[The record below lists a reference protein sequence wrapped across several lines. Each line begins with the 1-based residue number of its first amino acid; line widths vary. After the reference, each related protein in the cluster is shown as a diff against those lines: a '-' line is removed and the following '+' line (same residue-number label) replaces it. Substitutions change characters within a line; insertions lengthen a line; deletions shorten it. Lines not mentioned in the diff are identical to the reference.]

1 MQFQSPPFESDYGFV
16 TDSFLEDFISSLWE
30 SHAPQKVRQLKSGD
44 RCKSGKKCKGTE
56 SMADQFMVVHG
67 MVRKRKL
74 VFKLD
79 QENELVRINENREF
93 YK

>member
-1 MQFQSPPFESDYGFV
+1 
-16 TDSFLEDFISSLWE
+16 
-30 SHAPQKVRQLKSGD
+30 
-44 RCKSGKKCKGTE
+44 
-56 SMADQFMVVHG
+56 MADQFMVVHG